1 MVLRALS
8 PGLRKEDAEDLTS
21 GLGSQPS
28 RSGLAASSALEM
40 VEPPARFHAGGSQQL
55 RPELSLQTRGALAHP
70 RSRDS
75 EWCPVVCCGGP
86 AHQSPASHS
95 RFKAESA
102 FLFSHANPLSGA
114 PWSGQALPEQRLKY
128 KPVATLL

>member
-1 MVLRALS
+1 MVLWAL
-8 PGLRKEDAEDLTS
+8 PTGLWKEGAEDLTS

-28 RSGLAASSALEM
+28 GSGLAASSALEM
-40 VEPPARFHAGGSQQL
+40 VEPRFHAGGSQQL
-55 RPELSLQTRGALAHP
+55 RPELSLQTRGALAQP

-75 EWCPVVCCGGP
+75 EWCPVVCCGG
-86 AHQSPASHS
+86 PASHS

-128 KPVATLL
+128 NL